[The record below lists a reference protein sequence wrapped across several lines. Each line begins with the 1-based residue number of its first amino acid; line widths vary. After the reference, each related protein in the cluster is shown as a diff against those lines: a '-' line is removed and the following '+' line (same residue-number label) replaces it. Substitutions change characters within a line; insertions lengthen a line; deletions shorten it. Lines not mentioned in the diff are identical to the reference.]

1 MKEETPKVMIE
12 ILAALVAANQ
22 IQKDFKKSL
31 DNGFSMIEATLSTP
45 TTNE

>member
-1 MKEETPKVMIE
+1 MKEETPQVMIE

-22 IQKDFKKSL
+22 IQKDFKESL
-31 DNGFSMIEATLSTP
+31 DNGFNMIEATLSTP